1 LNHPDSSSIF
11 DLTLGEFLERLGSSA
26 PTPGGGAAAAVVGAL
41 GAALVEMTANLTIG
55 RPRLADVQE
64 QAQRIAQRAADLR
77 GRLERLADADADA
90 FDQVTAAYKLPR
102 ADDAQKAARTQAIQS
117 ALRVAADVPLQSA
130 QICADVAGLAEE
142 AAPVLNSAVI
152 SDVLVGAL
160 MAQAALNSAAL
171 NVEINLASM
180 TDSAAVERYST
191 ELARA
196 RSNVSERV
204 ERILAAGRARFPGH

>member
-1 LNHPDSSSIF
+1 MNHSDSNSIF

-41 GAALVEMTANLTIG
+41 GAALIEMTANLTIG

-64 QAQRIAQRAADLR
+64 QATRIAQRAADLR
-77 GRLERLADADADA
+77 GRLEQLGDADADA
-90 FDQVTAAYKLPR
+90 FDQVTAAYKMPR
-102 ADDAQKAARTQAIQS
+102 ADDAQKAARSEAIQA
-117 ALRVAADVPLQSA
+117 ALRVAADVPLETARISA
-130 QICADVAGLAEE
+130 EVIELGEE
-142 AAPVLNSAVI
+142 AAPLLNAAVI

-180 TDSAAVERYST
+180 TDPDTSQRYAS
-191 ELARA
+191 ELQKTRDG
-196 RSNVSERV
+196 VGQRV
-204 ERILAAGRARFPGH
+204 DRTLAAGRSRFPGH

>member
-11 DLTLGEFLERLGSSA
+11 DLTLGEFLGRLGSSA

-55 RPRLADVQE
+55 RPRLADVQD
-64 QAQRIAQRAADLR
+64 QAQRIVQRAADLR

-90 FDQVTAAYKLPR
+90 FDQVTAAYKMPR
-102 ADDAQKAARTQAIQS
+102 ADDAQKASRTQAIQS
-117 ALRVAADVPLQSA
+117 ALRAAADVPLQSA
-130 QICADVAGLAEE
+130 QICAEVIVLAEE

-160 MAQAALNSAAL
+160 MAQAALNGAGL
-171 NVEINLASM
+171 NVEINLGSM
-180 TDSAAVERYST
+180 TDASAIQHYSA

-196 RSNVSERV
+196 QSGVAERV
-204 ERILAAGRARFPGH
+204 ERILAAGRGRFPGQ